1 MYTNLI
7 IACFALFFTIV
18 ECSLL
23 QAQSQTSPSA
33 PRQITQVEWEQVHTL
48 TVAAMNE
55 LYNLRFSEGE
65 QRCNEVIKLAP
76 RDPRGHFFR
85 AVVYYYRNFVYREK
99 SDYERFLS
107 LSARA
112 IQVCEAILKDNPK
125 DSKAMFYMG
134 GLEGYRGLLYANNQE
149 LSKAVWE
156 AKKGYDRLKEALEAD
171 PNNVDA
177 QMGLGLF
184 SYMISLAP
192 QFLQPA
198 LKLAGLKGDRIGG
211 LKMLENVAAKGVYA
225 RYEAMFWLSN
235 FYRGDYEQQYERAA
249 YHLDNLMK
257 QFPANDFYQNSYGTL
272 LLNNLRKADKAIT
285 QFQSVVAKAQSG
297 TQVNAI
303 ALGVTYL
310 RLGTA
315 FMYKNK
321 FLEAEQWLQKCLAHN
336 ADTAQIRDANASL
349 GLCKELQGLRSAA
362 VPYYQK
368 SLGSST
374 SAERIKKPLTP
385 HEIMLTKQAF
395 LFNAGEYDASA
406 ALGEQVISSQNVAA
420 SVRAQAQY
428 WQGRAAFEKG
438 DFTKA
443 EERLFAAS
451 TVTIA
456 DESWFAPQVQY
467 RLGLAQVKL
476 GKKAEAKGHFE
487 QALTHNNYRNE
498 DFVKKLIQKELA
510 RLKNS

>member
-1 MYTNLI
+1 MAMFLAGLTL
-7 IACFALFFTIV
+7 
-18 ECSLL
+18 S
-23 QAQSQTSPSA
+23 AQSISPTQT
-33 PRQITQVEWEQVHTL
+33 PRQLSQAEWEQVHTL

-55 LYNLRFSEGE
+55 LYNLRFAEGE
-65 QRCNEVIKLAP
+65 QRCAEVIRLAP
-76 RDPRGHFFR
+76 RDPRGHFFQ
-85 AVVYYYRNFVYREK
+85 AVLYYYRNFIYREK
-99 SDYERFLS
+99 GDYEKFLKFS
-107 LSARA
+107 SRA

-192 QFLQPA
+192 QILQPA

-225 RYEAMFWLSN
+225 KYEAMFWLSN
-235 FYRGDYEQQYERAA
+235 FYRGDFEQQYERAA
-249 YHLDNLMK
+249 YHLDNLMR
-257 QFPANDFYQNSYGTL
+257 QFPSNDFYQNSYGTL
-272 LLNNLRKADKAIT
+272 LLNNLRKADKAIA

-297 TQVNAI
+297 ASVNTV
-303 ALGVTYL
+303 ALGVAYL

-315 FMYKNK
+315 FMYKNS
-321 FLEAEQWLQKCLAHN
+321 FAEAEQWFQKCLVHN
-336 ADTAQIRDANASL
+336 ADTAQTRDANAGL
-349 GLCKELQGLRSAA
+349 GLCKELQGLRAAA

-368 SLGSST
+368 SLTNAT
-374 SAERIKKPLTP
+374 SYDRAKKPLTA
-385 HEIMLTKQAF
+385 HEIVLVKQSL

-406 ALGEQVISSQNVAA
+406 ALGEQVIASQGVATT
-420 SVRAQAQY
+420 VRAQAQY
-428 WQGRAAFEKG
+428 WQARAAFEKG
-438 DFTKA
+438 EYSKA
-443 EERLFAAS
+443 EERLVAAS
-451 TVTIA
+451 NVTIA
-456 DESWFAPQVQY
+456 DEPWFAPQTQY
-467 RLGLAQVKL
+467 RLGLVRVKL
-476 GKKAEAKGHFE
+476 GKKADAKGHFE
-487 QALTHNNYRNE
+487 QALTYSNYRNE